1 MMASLKDA
9 ADLSDPVADAAA
21 RVWLDLRGTGL
32 RSFVVTGCWGGEGA
46 TTFTEALGRAA
57 HHLDGKRVLLMDA
70 NPVSADLTARLGGGA
85 TADKAPFSQRV
96 TLAPGLD
103 LAPGRVGPGLHLPS
117 EPDLVQLQDQ
127 VLQSYDLVI
136 WDSCGISRSLD
147 TRRLIGVVG
156 SAVLVA
162 NSDVTRV
169 DQLSTA
175 VNEVAALSA
184 RTIAVIRNRAGRNP
198 LSIGAVQ
205 D

>member
-1 MMASLKDA
+1 MRALLKDP
-9 ADLSDPVADAAA
+9 ADLSDPVAEAAA
-21 RVWLDLRGTGL
+21 RVWLDLRGAGL

-46 TTFTEALGRAA
+46 TTFSEALARAA
-57 HHLDGKRVLLMDA
+57 NHLDGKRVLLIDA
-70 NPVSADLTARLGGGA
+70 NPVSADLTARLGVSA
-85 TADKAPFSQRV
+85 APDAAPFSQRV

-103 LAPGRVGPGLHLPS
+103 LAPGQGAPGLHLPP
-117 EPDLVQLQDQ
+117 EPDLAQLQDQ
-127 VLQSYDLVI
+127 ALQSHDLVI

-156 SAVLVA
+156 NAVLVT

-198 LSIGAVQ
+198 LSVGAVQ